1 MNRTFLGSA
10 ITATGLSKTYGA
22 DVTALAG
29 SSFQVD
35 YGEIYSLLGRNGSGK
50 TTTVRLLTTLSAPT
64 GGTAI
69 VAGHDVVR
77 DPRAVRRSV
86 GVTMQA
92 AALDPLM
99 TGREHLEL
107 VLGAWGRR
115 ATARPDADALI
126 EDFGLADAGDRLIG
140 TYSGGMQRRLDLAG
154 AMAHRPAIL
163 FLDEPTTG
171 LDAQS
176 RRALWERV
184 RAMRDD
190 GTAVFLTTQYLE
202 EADVLADTVAV
213 LDRGRLIA
221 QGTPAE
227 LKARHSTSS
236 VRVRVGDT
244 AALASRMAATSKVE
258 PDGWVRIDLTAGQ
271 DAIGVIDRIRAE
283 AFEVHELAVVPPSLE
298 DAFLS
303 LTGVAVN
310 PISASDLKEHAA

>member
-1 MNRTFLGSA
+1 MTDSQSLLRESPMNRTFVGSA

-115 ATARPDADALI
+115 
-126 EDFGLADAGDRLIG
+126 
-140 TYSGGMQRRLDLAG
+140 
-154 AMAHRPAIL
+154 
-163 FLDEPTTG
+163 
-171 LDAQS
+171 
-176 RRALWERV
+176 
-184 RAMRDD
+184 
-190 GTAVFLTTQYLE
+190 
-202 EADVLADTVAV
+202 
-213 LDRGRLIA
+213 
-221 QGTPAE
+221 
-227 LKARHSTSS
+227 
-236 VRVRVGDT
+236 
-244 AALASRMAATSKVE
+244 
-258 PDGWVRIDLTAGQ
+258 
-271 DAIGVIDRIRAE
+271 
-283 AFEVHELAVVPPSLE
+283 
-298 DAFLS
+298 
-303 LTGVAVN
+303 
-310 PISASDLKEHAA
+310 